1 MLRWGEERL
10 FFFLSHLLEGM
21 ALSVSEEQR
30 CHLAVGNWLELAAG
44 GLLGAGAVGKAMSW
58 PTVCALELGMR
69 W

>member
-1 MLRWGEERL
+1 
-10 FFFLSHLLEGM
+10 M

-44 GLLGAGAVGKAMSW
+44 GLLAAGAVGKAMSW